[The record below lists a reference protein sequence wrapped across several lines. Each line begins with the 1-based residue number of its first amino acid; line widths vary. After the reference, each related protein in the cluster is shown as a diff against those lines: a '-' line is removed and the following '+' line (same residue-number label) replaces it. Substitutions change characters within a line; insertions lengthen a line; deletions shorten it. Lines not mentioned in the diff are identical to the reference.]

1 MNLLRPLFSA
11 LRFLTRLPV
20 PDPYP
25 LSDKETGQVPLFY
38 PLAGL
43 AIGLL
48 LSLLQL
54 LSADLPA
61 ALRAALLLAAWVL
74 VTGGLHL
81 DGLADSADAWVG
93 GLGSRK
99 RTLAIMKD
107 PCTGPAGVSALVV
120 LLLIKF
126 AALQT
131 LAESGC
137 WSVLLMIPVIART
150 GLLTLLLTTP
160 NARAGGMGDA
170 AARHL
175 DRWTGGVVVAVVAV
189 SVVLLDPGKMGIWL
203 LAAVGSMFAW
213 VHFAVLRRIGGTT
226 GDTAGALVEISE
238 AALLAVAVVASIA
251 R

>member
-1 MNLLRPLFSA
+1 MSLLRPLFAA

-25 LSDKETGQVPLFY
+25 LSDTETGRVPLFY

-48 LSLLQL
+48 LALLQL
-54 LSADLPA
+54 LLADLPA
-61 ALRAALLLAAWVL
+61 ALQAALLLAAWVL
-74 VTGGLHL
+74 LTGGLHL

-93 GLGSRK
+93 GLGDRE

-107 PCTGPAGVSALVV
+107 PYTGSAGVSALVI
-120 LLLIKF
+120 LLLVKF

-131 LAESGC
+131 LVECSC
-137 WSVLLMIPVIART
+137 WPVLLMVPVIARA

-160 NARAGGMGDA
+160 YVRAGGMGDA

-175 DRWTGGVVVAVVAV
+175 DRWTGGLVVAAVAV
-189 SVVLLDPGKMGIWL
+189 GVLLEAGKMGIWL
-203 LAAVGSMFAW
+203 LAAAGAAFFWVRFAI
-213 VHFAVLRRIGGTT
+213 LRRIGGTT

-238 AALLAVAVVASIA
+238 MTLLGAAVATSITP
-251 R
+251 